1 MLILDVRNQCC
12 EDYRAAAT
20 IDLEHDREDRKNG
33 HRLSVPKIRVFWG
46 SQGLIPK
53 YGDVI
58 GVWKDHAEDHVE
70 VKGRALES
78 NHYIPEM
85 ASEDVYKEI
94 LELVPLK

>member
-1 MLILDVRNQCC
+1 
-12 EDYRAAAT
+12 
-20 IDLEHDREDRKNG
+20 
-33 HRLSVPKIRVFWG
+33 LSVPQIRIFWG

-58 GVWKDHAEDHVE
+58 GVWKDHSEDHVE